1 MKKNGLNILGAC
13 AIFLGS
19 DCFADGK
26 ILKMWFAGPDD
37 PNHPN
42 IVQLQIEGGVGSEG
56 CDLTY
61 AAIRT
66 GEERKHMISF
76 AIAAYMS
83 QTPVRLTLNPSD
95 KYYGT
100 RCTVARIN
108 NE

>member
-1 MKKNGLNILGAC
+1 MKKYGFITM
-13 AIFLGS
+13 AIMTLLATN
-19 DCFADGK
+19 CFADGK
-26 ILKMWFAGPDD
+26 IIKMWFAGPDD
-37 PNHPN
+37 PNHTN
-42 IVQLQIEGGVGSEG
+42 IVQLQIEGGLATEG

-66 GEERKHMISF
+66 GEDREHLISF

-95 KYYGT
+95 KYFGT